1 MRLALSL
8 AAATLM
14 TGLWVGFGASAAQA
28 AATLAVGPGKMY
40 AAPCAAFAAASDGDI
55 VQIDA
60 AGNYAGDVCSIA
72 RNNLAIRG
80 VGGGRAHI
88 DAAGKNAGGKGTWV
102 ITGNNTTV
110 ENIEFSGATVVDQN
124 GAGIRQ
130 EGTNLTIRNC
140 FFHDNDDGILVSPN
154 TASDVLIE
162 RSEFGH
168 NGFGDGFSHNM
179 YIGKVHKFTLQFSY
193 THHAKIGHNVKT
205 RANENHILYNRIMD
219 EVDGTSSY
227 SVDVS
232 YGGTTFLIGNL
243 IQQGLH
249 TDNPTIVAY
258 GAEGISNAG
267 TDLYVVGNTFAN
279 DMKGGTFLQM
289 AAGAARAVVR
299 NNIFAGAATVI
310 TQPDADLTT
319 NYTGLDPQL
328 VDRAAFDYHLGAGSP
343 CVNAGS
349 DPGMSV
355 GGVSLAPLFQYVHPL
370 MSEARLVV
378 GVIDIGAYELSTS
391 AATDAADANPSDGR
405 PADGSGDASD
415 GSADG
420 AAGGTGGG
428 GFGGFGS
435 ADASGA
441 GGVFGGGEVT
451 GGSGLDTGGGCGCRA
466 AAQGGGPH
474 QPAAGDFFT
483 VILGAAA
490 TTLARRRRR
499 PVSDRR
505 N

>member
-1 MRLALSL
+1 
-8 AAATLM
+8 M
-14 TGLWVGFGASAAQA
+14 TGLGVGSGVPAAQA
-28 AATLAVGPGKMY
+28 ASLAVGPGKMY
-40 AAPCAAFAAASDGDI
+40 AAPCAAFAAASDGDT

-60 AGNYAGDVCSIA
+60 AGSYAGDVCSIGK
-72 RNNLAIRG
+72 NNLTIRG

-110 ENIEFSGATVVDQN
+110 ENVELSGATVVDQN

-179 YIGKVHKFTLQFSY
+179 YIGKVRKFTLQFSY

-219 EVDGTSSY
+219 EIDGTSSY

-232 YGGTTFLIGNL
+232 NGGTTFLIGNL

-258 GAEGISNAG
+258 GAEGISNG
-267 TDLYVVGNTFAN
+267 GSDLYVVGNTFVN

-289 AAGAARAVVR
+289 AAGASRAIVR
-299 NNIFAGAATVI
+299 DNIFLGMATVI
-310 TQPDADLTT
+310 TQPEADLSTD
-319 NYTGLDPQL
+319 YTGLDPQL
-328 VDRAAFDYHLGAGSP
+328 VDRTGFDYHLRAGSP

-370 MSEARLVV
+370 MSEARPVV
-378 GVIDIGAYELSTS
+378 GVIDIGAYELPGGAS
-391 AATDAADANPSDGR
+391 TDAADASPGDGR
-405 PADGSGDASD
+405 PADGDGDGLSD
-415 GSADG
+415 GAADG
-420 AAGGTGGG
+420 AAGGSGGG
-428 GFGGFGS
+428 GFGGFGTG
-435 ADASGA
+435 DGSGA
-441 GGVFGGGEVT
+441 GGSFGGGEVA
-451 GGSGLDTGGGCGCRA
+451 GGSGFDAGGGCGCSA
-466 AAQGGGPH
+466 AAARGGGVN
-474 QPAAGDFFT
+474 QRAAGDVLAVVFF
-483 VILGAAA
+483 VILGTA
-490 TTLARRRRR
+490 TTRTRRRRR

-505 N
+505 S